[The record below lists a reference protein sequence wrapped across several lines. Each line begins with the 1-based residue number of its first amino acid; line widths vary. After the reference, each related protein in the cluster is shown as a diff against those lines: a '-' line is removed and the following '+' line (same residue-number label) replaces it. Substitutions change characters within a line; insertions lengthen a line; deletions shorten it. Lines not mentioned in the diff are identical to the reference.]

1 MIIEEKKA
9 KKKVCPNRQLQ
20 HSTEI
25 DSYHPFDCIASQCM
39 AWRWI
44 AKGAKMGYCGLA
56 GEPRELNFQ

>member
-1 MIIEEKKA
+1 MILEEKEAENKA
-9 KKKVCPNRQLQ
+9 CCNGNKEQVYCCVT
-20 HSTEI
+20 H
-25 DSYHPFDCIASQCM
+25 CM

>member
-1 MIIEEKKA
+1 MILEEKKA

-20 HSTEI
+20 PTEI